1 MYTSETKLFFVF
13 SILAF
18 LLAIGAAGGVGYLVW
33 QKDLAYEERL
43 AARALRIATEKEAKS
58 LGHLAEET
66 AADRKELSGYI
77 LTEDT
82 VVDFLS
88 MIGTL
93 GRAKGVTTETRSL
106 AVESIEGSDTF
117 EYLTLEV
124 GVLGSFSSVVEMLSL
139 LETVPY
145 QVQVRSAAVDRA
157 SDIQGAILWRGAYRL
172 SVTKY
177 K

>member
-1 MYTSETKLFFVF
+1 MG
-13 SILAF
+13 F
-18 LLAIGAAGGVGYLVW
+18 LTW
-33 QKDLAYEERL
+33 RKDRVYEERL

-58 LGHLAEET
+58 LGRLADET
-66 AADRKELSGYI
+66 AADRAELSGFI

-88 MIGTL
+88 IIGAL

-106 AVESIEGSDTF
+106 AVEAIEESDTF

-124 GVLGSFSSVVEMLSL
+124 GVLGSFSSVIEMLSL
-139 LETVPY
+139 FETLPY
-145 QVQVRSAAVDRA
+145 QVQVRSAFVDRA
-157 SDIQGAILWRGAYRL
+157 SDEQDTTLWRGSYRL
-172 SVTKY
+172 YVTKY